1 MCVQGY
7 CGIVE
12 LNLSERFV
20 LHLDRLCLMVL
31 HCIVQ
36 EQWRVHADGRFGDDV

>member
-36 EQWRVHADGRFGDDV
+36 EQGHVHADGRYGDDV